1 MSTVAERR
9 QKPRRKPF
17 VTQQKIT
24 LWIEGGNGSA
34 EASEAT
40 IVDLSEG
47 GIGVEVRTRLSAGS
61 IVHVTGQID
70 GVTRKDASEQI
81 YRVCWCSTSMNGA
94 GRYRAGLALEVEAR
108 PTVHP
113 AEGEDYYELLQ
124 VSSNAE
130 PETIQRVFRLLAQRY
145 HPDNP
150 ATGNA
155 GLFREVRAAYE
166 VLINPEERAA
176 YDAQL
181 NQSRK
186 TRLKIFQ
193 SWENSRGVDAEK
205 RKRQGILALL
215 YGKRM
220 TEPAHPG
227 VSLRELEDM
236 LGCPREHL
244 EFSLWFLKERSL
256 VTRADN
262 NKYAIT
268 WEGAEEIEREES
280 KPPAPSSFPRLPA
293 VSTTVRTSGKECV
306 FA

>member
-1 MSTVAERR
+1 
-9 QKPRRKPF
+9 
-17 VTQQKIT
+17 
-24 LWIEGGNGSA
+24 
-34 EASEAT
+34 
-40 IVDLSEG
+40 
-47 GIGVEVRTRLSAGS
+47 
-61 IVHVTGQID
+61 
-70 GVTRKDASEQI
+70 
-81 YRVCWCSTSMNGA
+81 
-94 GRYRAGLALEVEAR
+94 
-108 PTVHP
+108 
-113 AEGEDYYELLQ
+113 LLQ

-150 ATGNA
+150 ETGNA

-176 YDAQL
+176 YDAKL

-193 SWENSRGVDAEK
+193 SWESSRGVEAEK

-220 TEPAHPG
+220 MEPEHPA

-244 EFSLWFLKERSL
+244 AFSLWFLKERNL
-256 VTRADN
+256 VTRSDN

-268 WEGAEEIEREES
+268 WEGTEEIEREES
-280 KPPAPSSFPRLPA
+280 QPAEPLSVPRLPA
-293 VSTTVRTSGKECV
+293 VSKSARPSNKECV
-306 FA
+306 VA